1 VNSQPC
7 SCGAKAYF
15 QRQVRKC
22 LLTVVGEV
30 PVSRRYYRCKKCGE
44 SCLPFDRWS
53 GLVDGMSTPAVRR
66 MLSLAGMSW
75 SFDTASDRLLELC
88 LLKVSNDTIRKVSE
102 EEGRAVQKWIQ
113 KSSRPA
119 EVFGQGKGDTEFYT
133 DGVTVNTRKG
143 WRDLRLN
150 IMDKREAGLPVTPQK
165 WADSGRVLP
174 EPGVRI
180 AWASLAACD
189 AQGRMWR
196 SMTRKLGV
204 VDDDHLS
211 ILADGQRWIWDQAA
225 LCWKKAQWVLDV
237 FHVSEHIHDCG
248 KILFGESSPR
258 HQLWAED
265 QILQLIKQG
274 PVQYVKNLRDLLATY
289 SGTEQI
295 KAISSLL
302 GYLESNLD
310 SLWYQ
315 KRLAEGRPI
324 GTGLIEGGCK
334 TIVSNR
340 LKLNSARWTEKHA
353 EQMAALRCLDYSGLW
368 NDFWLERA
376 A

>member
-1 VNSQPC
+1 VNKS
-7 SCGAKAYF
+7 
-15 QRQVRKC
+15 V
-22 LLTVVGEV
+22 LTVVGEV
-30 PVSRRYYRCKKCGE
+30 QVLRRYYRCKKCGE
-44 SCLPFDRWS
+44 SCVPLDRWA
-53 GLVDGMSTPAVRR
+53 GLVDGMSTPAARR

-75 SFDTASDRLLELC
+75 SFDTASDRLAELC

-102 EEGRAVQKWIQ
+102 EEGRAVQQWIR

-119 EVFGQGKGDTEFYT
+119 EVFKQACGSVEFYT
-133 DGVTVNTRKG
+133 DGVMVNTTGG

-150 IMDKREAGLPVTPQK
+150 VMDKREAGLGVTPGQ

-174 EPGVRI
+174 EPSVRI

-189 AQGRMWR
+189 QQGRRWK

-204 VDDDHLS
+204 VDDEHLS
-211 ILADGQRWIWDQAA
+211 VLADGQRWIWDQAA

-248 KILFGESSPR
+248 KILFGESSR
-258 HQLWAED
+258 QHQAWAED
-265 QILQLIKQG
+265 QTLQLIEQG
-274 PVQYVKNLRDLLATY
+274 PVQYVKNLKDLLAIQTAPQ
-289 SGTEQI
+289 QI
-295 KAISSLL
+295 KAIDSLL

-310 SLWYQ
+310 SLWYRE
-315 KRLAEGRPI
+315 RLAAGRPI

-340 LKLNSARWTEKHA
+340 LKLNNARWTDKHA

-368 NDFWLERA
+368 AEFWNERA

>member
-1 VNSQPC
+1 MN
-7 SCGAKAYF
+7 
-15 QRQVRKC
+15 KC

-30 PVSRRYYRCKKCGE
+30 EVVRRYYRCKKCGE

-53 GLVDGMSTPAVRR
+53 GLVDGMSTPAARR

-75 SFDTASDRLLELC
+75 SFDTGSDRLLELC

-102 EEGRAVQKWIQ
+102 EEGQAARQWMQ

-119 EVFGQGKGDTEFYT
+119 EVFRQGDGDSEFYT
-133 DGVTVNTRKG
+133 DGVTVNTTKG

-150 IMDKREAGLPVTPQK
+150 VMNKREAGLPVTPRQ
-165 WADSGRVLP
+165 WADAGRVLP
-174 EPGVRI
+174 EPSVRI
-180 AWASLAACD
+180 AWASLAPCD
-189 AQGRMWR
+189 GQGRTWR
-196 SMTRKLGV
+196 AMARKLGV
-204 VDDDHLS
+204 VDDEHLS

-248 KILFGESSPR
+248 KILFGEKSPR
-258 HQLWAED
+258 HQPWAQE
-265 QILQLIKQG
+265 QILQLIEAG
-274 PVQYVKNLRDLLATY
+274 PIRYVKNLKDLQSIQTGA
-289 SGTEQI
+289 EQI
-295 KAISSLL
+295 KAIGSLL

-310 SLWYQ
+310 SLWYRQ
-315 KRLAEGRPI
+315 RLAQGRPI

-340 LKLNSARWTEKHA
+340 LKLNNARWTDKHA

-368 NDFWLERA
+368 NQFWTQQA